1 MKNLE
6 QTIVE
11 TYQQWEREMNE
22 ATLSRVWKMA
32 SDEKYIFALLT
43 AFRDENSLEKNR
55 QLNQK
60 LKGEIRSSGYGY
72 FKVEGHWVE
81 NEGTPEEVEVQ
92 EESFFV
98 SVPKDEV
105 EDDGFRNFVVSI
117 LKKYNQDA
125 AVIKLTDNNV
135 SLIDKTGRILDKIG
149 KFNVNKVSKMYSRL
163 QSGKTFVFERAISP
177 PTFANQIAKKYFEDK
192 YK

>member
-32 SDEKYIFALLT
+32 SDEKYIFAMLT
-43 AFRDENSLEKNR
+43 AFRDENTPKKNQ
-55 QLNQK
+55 QLNQQ
-60 LKGEIRSSGYGY
+60 LKKEIRSNGYGY
-72 FKVEGHWVE
+72 FNVEGHWIE
-81 NEGTPEEVEVQ
+81 NEGTPDEVKVK

-105 EDDGFRNFVVSI
+105 DDDAFKNFVVST

-135 SLIDKTGRILDKIG
+135 SLIDKNGKVFAQIG
-149 KFNVNKVSKMYSRL
+149 KFNVNRVASMYSKL
-163 QSGKTFVFERAISP
+163 QNGKSFVFESAVAP
-177 PTFANQIAKKYFEDK
+177 ETFANQIAKKYFEDK